1 MTASWAASSRF
12 FFSGVLERRRNHINE
27 SRILPFC
34 LQEELDVPKNLRG
47 KKKKSCLDS
56 QGVADE
62 CRMLMNAMKMI
73 PKWKTISI

>member
-12 FFSGVLERRRNHINE
+12 FSGVSERRRNHNE

-73 PKWKTISI
+73 LKWKTISI